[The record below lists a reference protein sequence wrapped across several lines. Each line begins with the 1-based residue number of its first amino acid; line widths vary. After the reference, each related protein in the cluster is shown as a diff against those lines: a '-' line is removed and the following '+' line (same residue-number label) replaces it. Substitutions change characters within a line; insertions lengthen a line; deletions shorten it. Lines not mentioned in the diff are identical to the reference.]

1 MRKIRSAALGAAMLA
16 LVFSA
21 CAPGGSSATNLAGTL
36 VLGGPPE
43 CPTRPFCAKGLT
55 DVYGITF
62 KEFKAL
68 DTGGP
73 ITVQALKDARIDV
86 GLLFTSDPAIAA
98 NAFVL
103 LQDDKHLELADNIV
117 PVIRQSLVDA
127 HPEVQGLLDAI
138 SAKLTQ
144 SELTNLNKSVGVDG
158 VDPKD
163 AATAWLT
170 ANGFLP
176 GKGGASPPVG
186 AVKVGAFDF
195 PESETLGELYAQV
208 LEANGYTVER
218 KFPTGKREIVYPA
231 FQGGDI
237 DFIVEYAASALE
249 FVNKGAGEAT
259 TDVTTTVAA
268 LTTRLKDLGLAVLQP
283 ASATDQNG
291 FVVTK
296 ATADKYSLTKISDLA
311 KPAP

>member
-1 MRKIRSAALGAAMLA
+1 MRNIRSAVLGAAMLA

-21 CAPGGSSATNLAGTL
+21 CAPGGNSATNLAGTL
-36 VLGGPPE
+36 VLGDPPE

-68 DTGGP
+68 DVGGP
-73 ITVQALKDARIDV
+73 ITVAALKDAKIDV

-98 NAFVL
+98 NSFVL
-103 LQDDKHLELADNIV
+103 LQDDKHLQLADNIV
-117 PVIRQSLVDA
+117 PVIRQTVVDA
-127 HPEVQGLLDAI
+127 HPELQGLLNGI
-138 SAKLTQ
+138 TAKLTQ
-144 SELTNLNKSVGVDG
+144 TELTNLNRTVAVDL

-170 ANGFLP
+170 TNGFLP
-176 GKGGASPPVG
+176 GKGRASPPVG
-186 AVKVGAFDF
+186 VVKVGAFDF

-218 KFPTGKREIVYPA
+218 HFPAGKREIVYPA
-231 FQGGDI
+231 FQKGDI
-237 DFIVEYAASALE
+237 DFIVEYAATALE

-259 TDVTTTVAA
+259 TDATATVAKFA
-268 LTTRLKDLGLAVLQP
+268 TRLKDLGIAALQF
-283 ASATDQNG
+283 ATATDQNG

-296 ATADKYSLTKISDLA
+296 ATADKYSLTKLSDLA

>member
-1 MRKIRSAALGAAMLA
+1 MRKIRSSALGAAMLA

-43 CPTRPFCAKGLT
+43 CPTRPYCAKGLT

-73 ITVQALKDARIDV
+73 ITVAAITGGQVDV
-86 GLLFTSDPAIAA
+86 GLLFTSDPAIVA
-98 NAFVL
+98 NGFVL

-117 PVIRQSLVDA
+117 PVIRQAVVAA
-127 HPEVQGLLDAI
+127 HPELQGLLNGI
-138 SAKLTQ
+138 TAKLTQ
-144 SELTNLNKSVGVDG
+144 TELTNLNKTVAVDK

-170 ANGFLP
+170 TNGFLP

-186 AVKVGAFDF
+186 NIIVGDFDF

-208 LEANGYTVER
+208 LEANGYSVER
-218 KFPTGKREIVYPA
+218 KFPTGKREIAFPA
-231 FQGGDI
+231 LQNAQI
-237 DFIVEYAASALE
+237 DFIVEYAASMLE
-249 FVNKGAGEAT
+249 FVNKNAGEAT
-259 TDVTTTVAA
+259 TDATTTVAK
-268 LTTRLKDLGLAVLQP
+268 LTTRLNALGIAVLQF
-283 ASATDQNG
+283 ATATDQNG

-296 ATADKYSLTKISDLA
+296 ATADKYSLAKLSDLA
-311 KPAP
+311 KPVP